1 MAERRRRH
9 PPFVRAVL
17 ADTRMYAKY
26 RGAPLED
33 APRHAVCLE
42 ALRLA
47 ASHDCFSAQAC
58 YRAKAR
64 LQALGVPVVPAILH
78 RAAIMIAQVCI
89 GDPVV
94 MAPGVYMPH
103 GQVVIDGLTEVGHG
117 VVLTPFVTIGLV
129 AGDMAGPTVGPHVH
143 VGTGAKILGP
153 VAISNGAVIGANAV
167 VVEDVAARTTVVG
180 LPARAISSKPPVATG
195 SRRG

>member
-1 MAERRRRH
+1 M
-9 PPFVRAVL
+9 L
-17 ADTRMYAKY
+17 ADARMYAKY

-33 APRHAVCLE
+33 VPHHTVWLE

-47 ASHDCFSAQAC
+47 VSHDCFSAQAC

-78 RAAIMIAQVCI
+78 RAAIMIAQVSI

-117 VVLTPFVTIGLV
+117 VVLTPFVTIGLI
-129 AGDMAGPTVGPHVH
+129 AGTMDGPTVGAHVQ

-153 VAISNGAVIGANAV
+153 VTISNGAVIGANAV
-167 VVEDVAARTTVVG
+167 VVEDVASRTTVVG
-180 LPARAISSKPPVATG
+180 MPARAISSRPPAAAG